1 MRKARAEG
9 LIVRCR
15 LVYMFHP
22 SFFLVFSSFSNTHN
36 LLLTRITQSGA
47 RNNVRPKLNFTLF
60 VCSLSFLFYLFVYF
74 FFVLFCFLFVLFLSW
89 KELQVHTVQIIQHKP
104 QIGCWSSTSEHFH
117 RIGGRD
123 VRNCNRKILVKD
135 EKSKREIT
143 AKTSFTDHNFFVWW
157 RGTSSIGNVVFFV
170 HQSTGKSCLNS
181 DPNNWQ
187 SMFNSH
193 LLVDKIL
200 VFLPLYLRVPFG
212 WCRYT

>member
-74 FFVLFCFLFVLFLSW
+74 FFVLFCFFVCFVFVL
-89 KELQVHTVQIIQHKP
+89 ERVA
-104 QIGCWSSTSEHFH
+104 STH
-117 RIGGRD
+117 
-123 VRNCNRKILVKD
+123 
-135 EKSKREIT
+135 
-143 AKTSFTDHNFFVWW
+143 
-157 RGTSSIGNVVFFV
+157 
-170 HQSTGKSCLNS
+170 STN
-181 DPNNWQ
+181 
-187 SMFNSH
+187 
-193 LLVDKIL
+193 
-200 VFLPLYLRVPFG
+200 
-212 WCRYT
+212 YTT